1 MDLLNT
7 IDGLNSSVICMD
19 LSLDDT
25 FLIIGRNLKTLNSA
39 SPIHS
44 RVNQY

>member
-1 MDLLNT
+1 MEEMNLLNT

-25 FLIIGRNLKTLNSA
+25 FLIIGTET
-39 SPIHS
+39 
-44 RVNQY
+44 